1 MIVVG
6 VVLLVLALIA
16 AIGVFAGGTAFF
28 TLAVGSITWATNSA
42 QIFLTGAAV
51 MLVLLAGAQVTWI
64 GWKRQHRQHKDVRSL
79 RRSAEAAGI
88 TVGPASGIAHEPT
101 AEQTPTT
108 ADGEPAS
115 AASTSSPAYSSPSAS
130 DSAAS
135 GSAGAVP
142 GEADHEPT
150 SRPDPGD
157 EIRTRPLER
166 EHRGDTER

>member
-42 QIFLTGAAV
+42 QVFLTGAAV
-51 MLVLLAGAQVTWI
+51 MLVLLAGGQVAWI

-79 RRSAEAAGI
+79 RRTAEAAGI

-101 AEQTPTT
+101 PEGTPTT
-108 ADGEPAS
+108 GTGDPAPAGQTPATPAPAGSGPAAPSTASTFAGEPER
-115 AASTSSPAYSSPSAS
+115 
-130 DSAAS
+130 D
-135 GSAGAVP
+135 
-142 GEADHEPT
+142 DT

-157 EIRTRPLER
+157 EIRTRPLDR
-166 EHRGDTER
+166 GHRGDTER